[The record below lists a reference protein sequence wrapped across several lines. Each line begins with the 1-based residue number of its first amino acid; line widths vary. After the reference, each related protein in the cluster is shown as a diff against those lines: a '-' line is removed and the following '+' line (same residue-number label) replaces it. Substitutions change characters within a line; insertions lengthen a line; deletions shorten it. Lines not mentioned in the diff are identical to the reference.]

1 MLKSPATWERREVC
15 HIFRGCSQK
24 TVWLKTKLSKKQNS
38 GKNPLQFEKHTAR
51 NSSLF
56 DVFFV
61 GCGYKQASQ
70 ILILAAVREKKRLIK
85 KVIITLN
92 GEKIQH
98 LLPVL

>member
-24 TVWLKTKLSKKQNS
+24 TVWLETKLSKKQNS
-38 GKNPLQFEKHTAR
+38 GKNSLQFEKHTAR

-70 ILILAAVREKKRLIK
+70 ILILAAVREKQTHQKSDYHIKRR
-85 KVIITLN
+85 
-92 GEKIQH
+92 KIQH

>member
-1 MLKSPATWERREVC
+1 M
-15 HIFRGCSQK
+15 
-24 TVWLKTKLSKKQNS
+24 WLETKLSKKQNS

-61 GCGYKQASQ
+61 GCGYKQACQ
-70 ILILAAVREKKRLIK
+70 ILILAAVQEKQTHQKSDYHIKRR
-85 KVIITLN
+85 
-92 GEKIQH
+92 KIQH